1 MSETFD
7 SQVDVPGGSALPE
20 TPHELPF
27 DRGVIDALVDRVRA
41 GERVN
46 LLEAVL
52 DALDWSSFATTEG
65 EPLENAAR
73 DELRHYYRQKWVGVG
88 PLYLAELLS
97 TEFMTEQRARGDV
110 LFSER
115 LCSLARPSPT
125 SGTKYANSSGARRW
139 LPLCW
144 RQHTNPRSGRT
155 RRRRGRRGGSVGM
168 KPICVV
174 GGGGY
179 VGLGYAV
186 ALAELGHQVVGL
198 DIDATRVERLNRGD
212 SPVYELGLPE
222 MLRRN
227 LDEGRL
233 RFTTDY
239 ADGVPGSHVV
249 FLCTGTPSL
258 SDGEAD
264 LRQVR
269 AAAASI
275 GAHLQ
280 PATSTIIVNKSTMPV
295 GTAELVAGIVAEH
308 APRDAAFA
316 VISNPEFLREGRV
329 LHDILH
335 PDRVVLGGDDVDAL
349 AEITALYEPLGAPI
363 LRTDHRSAELIKYA
377 ANAFLA
383 TKISFINDIA
393 RLCERL
399 GADVTVVA
407 AGIGADDRIGP
418 RFLHAGIGFGGSC
431 FPKDVGALTRMA
443 EGAGLHPGLLRAVL
457 EINREAQR
465 RFVTRADELLGGL
478 DGREIAVWGLAFKE
492 GTDDL
497 RDSPAVQVVE
507 MLAERGAAV
516 RAHDPAAL
524 ANAAT
529 RLPGIMLC
537 DDLYEAV
544 AGADAVALCTPWP
557 EYASVDFNWLK
568 RIMRGDLILDG
579 RNMLD
584 SDRVEAAGLRYVG
597 IGRGNRHTPALD
609 GAHDVPVPAP

>member
-1 MSETFD
+1 
-7 SQVDVPGGSALPE
+7 
-20 TPHELPF
+20 
-27 DRGVIDALVDRVRA
+27 
-41 GERVN
+41 
-46 LLEAVL
+46 
-52 DALDWSSFATTEG
+52 
-65 EPLENAAR
+65 
-73 DELRHYYRQKWVGVG
+73 
-88 PLYLAELLS
+88 
-97 TEFMTEQRARGDV
+97 MT
-110 LFSER
+110 
-115 LCSLARPSPT
+115 
-125 SGTKYANSSGARRW
+125 
-139 LPLCW
+139 
-144 RQHTNPRSGRT
+144 
-155 RRRRGRRGGSVGM
+155 
-168 KPICVV
+168 PICVV

-198 DIDATRVERLNRGD
+198 DIDADRVTHLNDGD
-212 SPVYELGLPE
+212 SPIYEAGLPE
-222 MLRRN
+222 MLRRT
-227 LDEGRL
+227 LDAGRL
-233 RFTTDY
+233 RFTTEY
-239 ADGVPGSHVV
+239 AEAVPGSDIV

-280 PATSTIIVNKSTMPV
+280 PGTMTVIVNKSTMPV

-308 APRDAAFA
+308 APSHASFA
-316 VISNPEFLREGRV
+316 VVSNPEFLREGRV

-335 PDRVVLGGDDVDAL
+335 PDRVVLGGDNADAL
-349 AEITALYEPLGAPI
+349 AAVNALYEPLGAPI
-363 LRTDHRSAELIKYA
+363 LQTDHRSAELIKYA

-407 AGIGADDRIGP
+407 KGIGADERIGP

-443 EGAGLHPGLLRAVL
+443 EGAGLHPGLLRSVL
-457 EINREAQR
+457 EINREARR
-465 RFVTRADELLGGL
+465 RFVARADEMLGGL
-478 DGREIAVWGLAFKE
+478 DGREIAVWGLSFKE

-497 RDSPAVQVVE
+497 RDSPAVEVVK
-507 MLAERGAAV
+507 LLVERGASV

-524 ANAAT
+524 ANAAQ
-529 RLPGIMLC
+529 RLPGIVLLE
-537 DDLYEAV
+537 DPYEAA

-557 EYASVDFNWLK
+557 EYAAMDFGRLN
-568 RIMRGDLILDG
+568 RVMRGDLFLDG

-584 SDRVEAAGLRYVG
+584 AAKVEAAGLRYVG
-597 IGRGNRHTPALD
+597 IGRGMRQTPAKTAVQAFPLRSS
-609 GAHDVPVPAP
+609 

>member
-1 MSETFD
+1 
-7 SQVDVPGGSALPE
+7 
-20 TPHELPF
+20 
-27 DRGVIDALVDRVRA
+27 
-41 GERVN
+41 
-46 LLEAVL
+46 
-52 DALDWSSFATTEG
+52 
-65 EPLENAAR
+65 
-73 DELRHYYRQKWVGVG
+73 
-88 PLYLAELLS
+88 
-97 TEFMTEQRARGDV
+97 MT
-110 LFSER
+110 
-115 LCSLARPSPT
+115 
-125 SGTKYANSSGARRW
+125 
-139 LPLCW
+139 
-144 RQHTNPRSGRT
+144 
-155 RRRRGRRGGSVGM
+155 
-168 KPICVV
+168 PICVV

-186 ALAELGHQVVGL
+186 ALAELGHHVVGL

-212 SPVYELGLPE
+212 SPIYEAGLPE

-227 LDEGRL
+227 LDEDRL

-239 ADGVPGSHVV
+239 ADAVPGSDVV

-275 GAHLQ
+275 GTHLQ
-280 PATSTIIVNKSTMPV
+280 PGTSTIIVNKSTMPV
-295 GTAELVAGIVAEH
+295 GTAELVVGIVAEH
-308 APRDAAFA
+308 APREARFA

-335 PDRVVLGGDDVDAL
+335 PDRVVLGGDSDQAL
-349 AEITALYEPLGAPI
+349 ETVAALYEPLGAPI
-363 LRTDHRSAELIKYA
+363 MRTDHRSAELIKYA

-399 GADVTVVA
+399 GADVMVVA
-407 AGIGADDRIGP
+407 EGIGADERIGP

-443 EGAGLHPGLLRAVL
+443 EGAGLHPGLLRSVL

-478 DGREIAVWGLAFKE
+478 DGREIGVWGLSFKE

-497 RDSPAVQVVE
+497 RDSPAVEVVE
-507 MLAERGAAV
+507 MLVERGAAV

-524 ANAAT
+524 ANAAS
-529 RLPGIMLC
+529 RLPGIMLRG
-537 DDLYEAV
+537 DPYEA
-544 AGADAVALCTPWP
+544 ATGADAVALCTPWP
-557 EYASVDFNWLK
+557 EYAAIDFGRLK
-568 RIMRGDLILDG
+568 RVMRGDLLLDG

-584 SDRVEAAGLRYVG
+584 ATTVEAAGLRYVG
-597 IGRGNRHTPALD
+597 IGRGTRKTSEPTIAE
-609 GAHDVPVPAP
+609 AIPVRLS